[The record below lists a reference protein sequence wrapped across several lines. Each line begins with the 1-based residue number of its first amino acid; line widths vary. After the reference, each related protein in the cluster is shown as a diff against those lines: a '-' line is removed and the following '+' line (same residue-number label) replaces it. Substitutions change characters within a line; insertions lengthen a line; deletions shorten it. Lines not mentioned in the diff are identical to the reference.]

1 MILGRII
8 AFATMFVFVFIV
20 LIAAACFIP
29 FLLVFVAWD
38 MSVLNIN
45 WDLVYYFLRLN
56 VLLSIVVATLF
67 TFSKEGK

>member
-1 MILGRII
+1 MILGRIA
-8 AFATMFVFVFIV
+8 AFVAMFFSVYIV

-29 FLLVFVAWD
+29 FLVVFVAWD

-56 VLLSIVVATLF
+56 VLFSIVVATLF
-67 TFSKEGK
+67 TFRKKA